1 MVKVRWSPQAAQD
14 LDAIISF
21 ISRDSSAYAR
31 IFVVDVFEALDRIGT
46 FPKSD
51 RIVPELS
58 DPNVREVILGSYRVI
73 YCLKADHAGLV
84 TIHHGARQLDPK
96 KIGRRP

>member
-1 MVKVRWSPQAAQD
+1 MVEVRWSLQAAQD
-14 LDAIISF
+14 LNAIISF

-31 IFVVDVFEALDRIGT
+31 IFVVDVFEALTRIGT
-46 FPKSD
+46 FPKAG

-58 DPNVREVILGSYRVI
+58 DPNVREVILGNYRII
-73 YCLKADHAGLV
+73 YRLQADQAGLV

-96 KIGRRP
+96 KIGSRP